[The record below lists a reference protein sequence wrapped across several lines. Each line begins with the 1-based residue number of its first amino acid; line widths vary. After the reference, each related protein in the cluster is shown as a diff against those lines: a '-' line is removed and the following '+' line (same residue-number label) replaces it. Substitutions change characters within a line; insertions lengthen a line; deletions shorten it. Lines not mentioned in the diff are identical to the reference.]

1 MKYSVDNTKDQKRS
15 ILFGAL
21 AGVAVYFVDTDTI
34 VSTLV
39 FQTVVNVCLTQI
51 SFKSGHTNAAEP
63 EIPVSRICGNLQN
76 IKQAMGLLGQVTNNA
91 IFILKI
97 SNNELILWD

>member
-1 MKYSVDNTKDQKRS
+1 MKYSVDDTKDQKRS

-21 AGVAVYFVDTDTI
+21 ARVAVYFVDTDTI

-39 FQTVVNVCLTQI
+39 SHTVVNVRLTQI

-63 EIPVSRICGNLQN
+63 EIPV
-76 IKQAMGLLGQVTNNA
+76 
-91 IFILKI
+91 
-97 SNNELILWD
+97 